1 MAPLNGD
8 AYNID
13 KKEVHTYI
21 IKFIAGNATA
31 EAKVQTY
38 LQALDGRQDFQAL
51 VEHYEGVGIHSL
63 DITRADRI
71 LKSLDYLGEKKPHMW
86 WTQFEI
92 ELNFAFNA
100 YQKKEGRVV
109 HSEEMKLRILLGKVK
124 ADFLNGVKSTI
135 NVALAAV
142 PMTMT
147 YSQAIATF
155 RQTVHAK
162 YPPDILPSRP
172 NRRI

>member
-1 MAPLNGD
+1 MD
-8 AYNID
+8 
-13 KKEVHTYI
+13 H
-21 IKFIAGNATA
+21 F
-31 EAKVQTY
+31 
-38 LQALDGRQDFQAL
+38 
-51 VEHYEGVGIHSL
+51 EGIGIHSF
-63 DITRADRI
+63 DIVRADRI

-92 ELNFAFNA
+92 ELKFAFTT
-100 YQKKEGRVV
+100 YQKKEGQIV

-135 NVALAAV
+135 NVSLTAV
-142 PMTMT
+142 PMIMT

-162 YPPDILPSRP
+162 YPPDLLPSRP
-172 NRRI
+172 N